1 MSAYQGV
8 ETLIRTLPM
17 QLITSIF
24 LSGILLI
31 SLAGKF
37 QNFETGAAT
46 SDANTLDNSEFLSER
61 GSGRD
66 EQKQAP
72 ILEEEVDA

>member
-1 MSAYQGV
+1 M
-8 ETLIRTLPM
+8 R
-17 QLITSIF
+17 LITSLF

-37 QNFETGAAT
+37 QNFGTGRAT
-46 SDANTLDNSEFLSER
+46 SDADTLDNSELLTER

-66 EQKQAP
+66 EQKQTP
-72 ILEEEVDA
+72 TLEQEVDA